1 MLGQNY
7 PSPFNPITTIEF
19 SIPDD
24 SPTSLKVY
32 NTLGQEV
39 ATLIDGQSLSSGLI
53 HRVTFNGSD
62 LSSGT
67 YYYVLKSGKFSA
79 VKKMI
84 LLK

>member
-1 MLGQNY
+1 MLDQNY

-24 SPTSLKVY
+24 SPTTLKVY
-32 NTLGQEV
+32 NMLGQEV
-39 ATLIDGQSLSSGLI
+39 ATLVDGQSLSSGLV
-53 HRVTFNGSD
+53 HRVTFNGSQQ
-62 LSSGT
+62 SSGT